1 MRYFT
6 IFTIFLKITLV
17 AKMLTFY
24 QGEYKIVDFENSIK
38 DIKISNPN
46 LVQASFDNNDKNIFK
61 KVRFF
66 AKAYGSAN
74 MIVTYQNSKTEEVS
88 FQVIKNIGFI
98 EKAIHEINPSITVKQ
113 FDNSKII
120 LKGDFKNEK
129 EKSAIY
135 QILSKASVDTTAD
148 LIDMSNTKEPPIMI
162 EIKLY
167 TIEVNNKK
175 GYDYKNNLTWALANN
190 AATETLDI
198 VSGLTTPI
206 TLSGGLSAAATKL
219 GTNFSASAALSF
231 MESKNIASVL
241 DETTLLVVENNK
253 AEFLSGGII
262 FIETQT
268 TSAEGLPVS
277 AIQEIN
283 FGISLDIKANSII
296 DNRYVDMQIDTS
308 VRKPDWANAI
318 NNIPPVSEKS
328 IKTHVI
334 GKDKETIILSGLV
347 NSDDSELTS
356 KVPLLGD
363 LPILGKLFR
372 SESFKNGN
380 SEMMF
385 FIIPTIVHP
394 VKSN

>member
-1 MRYFT
+1 MRYFI
-6 IFTIFLKITLV
+6 IFIMFFNVTLV

-24 QGEYKIVDFENSIK
+24 QGEYKVVDFKNSIK

-46 LVQASFDNNDKNIFK
+46 LVQASFTNGEKNIFK

-66 AKAYGSAN
+66 AKAYGAAN
-74 MIVTYQNSKTEEVS
+74 MIITYQDSKSEEVS
-88 FQVIKNIGFI
+88 FQVIKNITFI

-129 EKSAIY
+129 EKSVIY
-135 QILSKASVDTTAD
+135 QILSKASIDTTAD

-175 GYDYKNNLTWALANN
+175 GYDYKNNLTWTLANN
-190 AATETLDI
+190 AATETLNL
-198 VSGLTTPI
+198 VSGLSTPI

-262 FIETQT
+262 FVETQSIT
-268 TSAEGLPVS
+268 KEGQPVS
-277 AIQEIN
+277 TITEIE
-283 FGISLDIKANSII
+283 FGINLDITANSII
-296 DNRYVDMQIDTS
+296 DNKYVDMKIDTS
-308 VRKPDWANAI
+308 VRKPDWSNVV

-347 NSDDSELTS
+347 NSDDSQATT
-356 KVPLLGD
+356 KVPFLGD

-394 VKSN
+394 TK

>member
-1 MRYFT
+1 
-6 IFTIFLKITLV
+6 
-17 AKMLTFY
+17 
-24 QGEYKIVDFENSIK
+24 
-38 DIKISNPN
+38 
-46 LVQASFDNNDKNIFK
+46 
-61 KVRFF
+61 
-66 AKAYGSAN
+66 
-74 MIVTYQNSKTEEVS
+74 
-88 FQVIKNIGFI
+88 
-98 EKAIHEINPSITVKQ
+98 
-113 FDNSKII
+113 
-120 LKGDFKNEK
+120 
-129 EKSAIY
+129 
-135 QILSKASVDTTAD
+135 
-148 LIDMSNTKEPPIMI
+148 
-162 EIKLY
+162 
-167 TIEVNNKK
+167 
-175 GYDYKNNLTWALANN
+175 LTWALANN

-198 VSGLTTPI
+198 VSGLSTPI

-277 AIQEIN
+277 AIQEIS

-328 IKTHVI
+328 IKTQVI
-334 GKDKETIILSGLV
+334 GKDSETIILSGLV

-356 KVPLLGD
+356 KVPFLGD

-394 VKSN
+394 VR

>member
-1 MRYFT
+1 MRNFIILT
-6 IFTIFLKITLV
+6 LLLNITLV
-17 AKMLTFY
+17 AKMLTFH
-24 QGEYKIVDFENSIK
+24 QGEYRIIDFEDSIK
-38 DIKISNPN
+38 EIKISNPS
-46 LVQASFDNNDKNIFK
+46 LIQASFDNNDKEAFK

-66 AKAYGSAN
+66 AKTYGSAN
-74 MIVTYQNSKTEEVS
+74 MLITYQNNKTEEVS
-88 FQVIKNIGFI
+88 FQVIKNIEFI
-98 EKAIHEINPSITVKQ
+98 QNAIKDINPTIDVKQ

-120 LKGDFKNEK
+120 LKGNFRNQK
-129 EKSAIY
+129 ERNSIY
-135 QILSKASVDTTAD
+135 QILSKASIDTKEN
-148 LIDMSNTKEPPIMI
+148 LIDLTEVKNPSIMI

-175 GYDYKNNLTWALANN
+175 GFDYKNNLSWVLSNN
-190 AATETLDI
+190 AATETLNI
-198 VSGLTTPI
+198 VSGLTSPI
-206 TLSGGLSAAATKL
+206 TLSGGLSAAASKL
-219 GTNFSASAALSF
+219 GNNFNANAALSF

-262 FIETQT
+262 FVETQSIT
-268 TSAEGLPVS
+268 KEGQPVS
-277 AIQEIN
+277 TITEIE
-283 FGISLDIKANSII
+283 FGINLDITANSII
-296 DNRYVDMQIDTS
+296 DNKYVDMKIDTS
-308 VRKPDWANAI
+308 VRKPDWSNVV

-347 NSDDSELTS
+347 NSDDSQATT
-356 KVPLLGD
+356 KVPFLGD

-394 VKSN
+394 VK

>member
-1 MRYFT
+1 MRYFI
-6 IFTIFLKITLV
+6 IFTLLFQISLV
-17 AKMLTFY
+17 AKMITFY
-24 QGEYKIVDFENSIK
+24 QGEYKIIDFNDSIK

-46 LVQASFDNNDKNIFK
+46 LVQASFDSSDKNIFK
-61 KVRFF
+61 KLRFF

-74 MIVTYQNSKTEEVS
+74 MIVTYQNSNVEEIN

-98 EKAIHEINPSITVKQ
+98 ENAIHDINPSIIVKQ

-129 EKSAIY
+129 ERNSIY
-135 QILSKASVDTTAD
+135 QILSKASVNTKAD
-148 LIDMSNTKEPPIMI
+148 LIDLTNTKEPSLMI

-175 GYDYKNNLTWALANN
+175 GYDYKNNLTWALSTN
-190 AATETLDI
+190 AATETLNL
-198 VSGLTTPI
+198 VSGLTTPV

-219 GTNFSASAALSF
+219 GTNFNASAALSF
-231 MESKNIASVL
+231 MESKNIASIL
-241 DETTLLVVENNK
+241 DETTLLVVENNR

-277 AIQEIN
+277 AIQEISH
-283 FGISLDIKANSII
+283 GIRLDIQANSII

-308 VRKPDWANAI
+308 VRKPDWGNSVGG
-318 NNIPPVSEKS
+318 IPPVSEKS

-347 NSDDSELTS
+347 NSDDSELTE

-394 VKSN
+394 VK

>member
-1 MRYFT
+1 MRYFI
-6 IFTIFLKITLV
+6 IFIMFLNVSLV

-24 QGEYKIVDFENSIK
+24 QGEYKVVDFKKSIK

-46 LVQASFDNNDKNIFK
+46 LVQASFTNGEKNIFK

-66 AKAYGSAN
+66 AKAYGGAN
-74 MIVTYQNSKTEEVS
+74 MIITYQDSKSEEIS
-88 FQVIKNIGFI
+88 FQVIKNITFI

-120 LKGDFKNEK
+120 LKGDFKNDK
-129 EKSAIY
+129 EKSVIY
-135 QILSKASVDTTAD
+135 QILSKASIDTTAD

-175 GYDYKNNLTWALANN
+175 GYDYKNNLTWTLANN
-190 AATETLDI
+190 AATETLNL
-198 VSGLTTPI
+198 VSGLSTPI

-277 AIQEIN
+277 SIQEIS

-296 DNRYVDMQIDTS
+296 DNKYVDMLIDTS
-308 VRKPDWANAI
+308 VRKPDWANSI

-356 KVPLLGD
+356 KVPFFGD

-394 VKSN
+394 LR